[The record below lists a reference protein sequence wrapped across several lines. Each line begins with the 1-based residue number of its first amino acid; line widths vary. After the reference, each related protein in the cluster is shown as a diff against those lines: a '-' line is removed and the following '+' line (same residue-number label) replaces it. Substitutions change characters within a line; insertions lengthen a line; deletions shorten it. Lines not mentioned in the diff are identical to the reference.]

1 MYSRT
6 NVNPIL
12 NSINNQTAI
21 TTGAS
26 IIYTQTFDEL
36 RDLFRSSR
44 DRKGSEPQPIDL
56 NAEALKEDDGGE

>member
-12 NSINNQTAI
+12 SSVNSQTAL

-26 IIYTQTFDEL
+26 IIYTQSFDEI
-36 RDLFRSSR
+36 RDMFRSSR
-44 DRKGSEPQPIDL
+44 DRRSDAPERIEL
-56 NAEALKEDDGGE
+56 NAEALKEEDGIQ